1 MDENVYAKLR
11 FGSENVENE
20 AKWSQACEEEMQK
33 FLSEE
38 FRSMLSCH
46 VGVAGVGDER
56 SECFLKSNVKL
67 GDAFVEFHGH
77 WIAKGVDSPAE
88 PASLATFIPRRFK
101 ITNEL
106 HFVSSRPQIF
116 DFVAPSAT
124 LEEANVWLYHD
135 EDEKDGHFVL
145 KSEFTKDT
153 STGEK
158 VKWFVLNMLI
168 DEEKLKARKLFRL
181 ETQFR
186 SQCGSAVKELV
197 KAVVTK
203 FGKQGFLETKLGDD
217 TFATTLRDM
226 KKHMV
231 QNKDSLDPTSIGM
244 MRLPYFK
251 RTGTV
256 EVDNLME
263 DEKWKAGCLEVVEQV
278 KIWGKQEL
286 GEDWELVVD
295 GEYGPHGL
303 LKSTEYPQLWHLDG
317 LLPYISGLVLDCHKH
332 IYIVIHN
339 MSYLNYYISFF
350 FISSLNDYIYVLHY
364 YFACSCC
371 SAQRQSVQD
380 PLSTGITRHRR
391 VGIQHDQVAKE

>member
-1 MDENVYAKLR
+1 
-11 FGSENVENE
+11 
-20 AKWSQACEEEMQK
+20 
-33 FLSEE
+33 
-38 FRSMLSCH
+38 
-46 VGVAGVGDER
+46 
-56 SECFLKSNVKL
+56 
-67 GDAFVEFHGH
+67 
-77 WIAKGVDSPAE
+77 
-88 PASLATFIPRRFK
+88 
-101 ITNEL
+101 
-106 HFVSSRPQIF
+106 
-116 DFVAPSAT
+116 
-124 LEEANVWLYHD
+124 
-135 EDEKDGHFVL
+135 
-145 KSEFTKDT
+145 
-153 STGEK
+153 
-158 VKWFVLNMLI
+158 
-168 DEEKLKARKLFRL
+168 
-181 ETQFR
+181 
-186 SQCGSAVKELV
+186 LV

-332 IYIVIHN
+332 I
-339 MSYLNYYISFF
+339 
-350 FISSLNDYIYVLHY
+350 
-364 YFACSCC
+364 
-371 SAQRQSVQD
+371 
-380 PLSTGITRHRR
+380 
-391 VGIQHDQVAKE
+391 